1 MTNPFKPISRVNLH
15 SEVMQQITAA
25 IQSGQWKSGSK
36 LPGEIALAEMFQV
49 SRTCIR
55 EVLKALA
62 YSGVVESRSGVGTF
76 VKDIPSEAPSP
87 AVDLLSSTDY
97 TQILEMRKLLEG
109 QAAYWATERA
119 TPEEIAE
126 LESILKQEGLSLKDI
141 HTRFH
146 NGVTA
151 LSKNPI
157 LIHMLAEFQEQFK
170 KQRELNFVILPDE
183 DRLEHWKVLE
193 AIKSGSPAKAR
204 RAMHQHID
212 YIWKKR
218 PHLFPGKKG
227 PSIQRLQKTPFTFPG
242 AFAPTASKRAAV
254 FFHQVGLAL
263 RRRVFVIFPHVR
275 LPVHARRAVHGGRPG
290 APPHA
295 EIAQAVHV
303 MRQ

>member
-25 IQSGQWKSGSK
+25 IQSGQWKPGSK

-76 VKDIPSEAPSP
+76 VKEIPSEAPSP

-204 RAMHQHID
+204 RAMHQHEKNVLS
-212 YIWKKR
+212 YGVKE
-218 PHLFPGKKG
+218 LFQTFAGTNSLRATSPPVKSLGKGGGPGEG
-227 PSIQRLQKTPFTFPG
+227 NLSEERFPSPG
-242 AFAPTASKRAAV
+242 TSRSPDLPNDSHAS
-254 FFHQVGLAL
+254 G
-263 RRRVFVIFPHVR
+263 
-275 LPVHARRAVHGGRPG
+275 
-290 APPHA
+290 
-295 EIAQAVHV
+295 
-303 MRQ
+303 

>member
-25 IQSGQWKSGSK
+25 IQSGQWKPGSK

-55 EVLKALA
+55 EVLKAL
-62 YSGVVESRSGVGTF
+62 
-76 VKDIPSEAPSP
+76 
-87 AVDLLSSTDY
+87 
-97 TQILEMRKLLEG
+97 
-109 QAAYWATERA
+109 AYWATERA

-157 LIHMLAEFQEQFK
+157 LIHMLAEYQEQFK

-227 PSIQRLQKTPFTFPG
+227 PDK
-242 AFAPTASKRAAV
+242 
-254 FFHQVGLAL
+254 
-263 RRRVFVIFPHVR
+263 
-275 LPVHARRAVHGGRPG
+275 
-290 APPHA
+290 
-295 EIAQAVHV
+295 
-303 MRQ
+303 M

>member
-1 MTNPFKPISRVNLH
+1 
-15 SEVMQQITAA
+15 
-25 IQSGQWKSGSK
+25 
-36 LPGEIALAEMFQV
+36 
-49 SRTCIR
+49 
-55 EVLKALA
+55 
-62 YSGVVESRSGVGTF
+62 
-76 VKDIPSEAPSP
+76 
-87 AVDLLSSTDY
+87 
-97 TQILEMRKLLEG
+97 MRKLLEG

-218 PHLFPGKKG
+218 PLIFSPERKAPTKCNVTPPLASPG
-227 PSIQRLQKTPFTFPG
+227 SV
-242 AFAPTASKRAAV
+242 FAPAACRRSKRLMDMAV
-254 FFHQVGLAL
+254 TKKTFFRTA
-263 RRRVFVIFPHVR
+263 
-275 LPVHARRAVHGGRPG
+275 
-290 APPHA
+290 
-295 EIAQAVHV
+295 
-303 MRQ
+303 

>member
-1 MTNPFKPISRVNLH
+1 MTNPSRFISRVNLH

-25 IQSGQWKSGSK
+25 IQSGQWKSGK
-36 LPGEIALAEMFQV
+36 LPGEIALAEIFV
-49 SRTCIR
+49 SA
-55 EVLKALA
+55 VPASAKSWALA

-170 KQRELNFVILPDE
+170 KQRELNFVISPMKIALNIGKCSKP
-183 DRLEHWKVLE
+183 
-193 AIKSGSPAKAR
+193 STGSPAKAR

-227 PSIQRLQKTPFTFPG
+227 PDK
-242 AFAPTASKRAAV
+242 
-254 FFHQVGLAL
+254 
-263 RRRVFVIFPHVR
+263 
-275 LPVHARRAVHGGRPG
+275 
-290 APPHA
+290 
-295 EIAQAVHV
+295 
-303 MRQ
+303 M

>member
-1 MTNPFKPISRVNLH
+1 MAEAAVGPVAFR
-15 SEVMQQITAA
+15 TAQA
-25 IQSGQWKSGSK
+25 Q
-36 LPGEIALAEMFQV
+36 PALAQPGNVLGGDGGIGQQAGQQQV
-49 SRTCIR
+49 KNRS
-55 EVLKALA
+55 L
-62 YSGVVESRSGVGTF
+62 GVHHT
-76 VKDIPSEAPSP
+76 A
-87 AVDLLSSTDY
+87 
-97 TQILEMRKLLEG
+97 G

-227 PSIQRLQKTPFTFPG
+227 PDK
-242 AFAPTASKRAAV
+242 
-254 FFHQVGLAL
+254 
-263 RRRVFVIFPHVR
+263 
-275 LPVHARRAVHGGRPG
+275 
-290 APPHA
+290 
-295 EIAQAVHV
+295 
-303 MRQ
+303 M

>member
-227 PSIQRLQKTPFTFPG
+227 PDKMYRDS
-242 AFAPTASKRAAV
+242 APNP
-254 FFHQVGLAL
+254 
-263 RRRVFVIFPHVR
+263 RRRVCSSGLSPKQPLDGYGGYEKNVLSYGVKELFQIFAGTNSLRATSP
-275 LPVHARRAVHGGRPG
+275 PVKSLGKGGG
-290 APPHA
+290 AGGG
-295 EIAQAVHV
+295 ESF
-303 MRQ
+303 

>member
-1 MTNPFKPISRVNLH
+1 MKSNEELNLPESLRYTDEHVWVRMEGGEAVIGISDFAQDQL
-15 SEVMQQITAA
+15 
-25 IQSGQWKSGSK
+25 
-36 LPGEIALAEMFQV
+36 GEIA
-49 SRTCIR
+49 
-55 EVLKALA
+55 
-62 YSGVVESRSGVGTF
+62 F
-76 VKDIPSEAPSP
+76 VDLP
-87 AVDLLSSTDY
+87 AVGVRFD
-97 TQILEMRKLLEG
+97 
-109 QAAYWATERA
+109 AA
-119 TPEEIAE
+119 EEIAE

-227 PSIQRLQKTPFTFPG
+227 PDK
-242 AFAPTASKRAAV
+242 
-254 FFHQVGLAL
+254 
-263 RRRVFVIFPHVR
+263 
-275 LPVHARRAVHGGRPG
+275 
-290 APPHA
+290 
-295 EIAQAVHV
+295 
-303 MRQ
+303 M

>member
-1 MTNPFKPISRVNLH
+1 
-15 SEVMQQITAA
+15 MQQITAA
-25 IQSGQWKSGSK
+25 IRSGQWQPGSR

-76 VKDIPSEAPSP
+76 LREIPSEEPSL
-87 AVDLLSSTDY
+87 VMDLLSSSDY
-97 TQILEMRKLLEG
+97 VDVLEMRKLLEG

-126 LESILKQEGLSLKDI
+126 LEKILRQDGWTLKEI
-141 HTRFH
+141 HTAFH
-146 NGVTA
+146 DRVTV
-151 LSKNPI
+151 LSKNPV
-157 LIHMLAEFQEQFK
+157 LIHMLTEFQEQFK

-183 DRLEHWKVLE
+183 DRLEHWKVME

-227 PSIQRLQKTPFTFPG
+227 PDK
-242 AFAPTASKRAAV
+242 
-254 FFHQVGLAL
+254 
-263 RRRVFVIFPHVR
+263 
-275 LPVHARRAVHGGRPG
+275 
-290 APPHA
+290 
-295 EIAQAVHV
+295 
-303 MRQ
+303 M

>member
-25 IQSGQWKSGSK
+25 IQSGQWKPGSK

-76 VKDIPSEAPSP
+76 VKEIPSEAPSP

-126 LESILKQEGLSLKDI
+126 LESILKQEGLSSK
-141 HTRFH
+141 TFTP
-146 NGVTA
+146 GSTTA
-151 LSKNPI
+151 SPPSRKIPFSSICWQNFRNSSKN
-157 LIHMLAEFQEQFK
+157 
-170 KQRELNFVILPDE
+170 
-183 DRLEHWKVLE
+183 
-193 AIKSGSPAKAR
+193 S
-204 RAMHQHID
+204 
-212 YIWKKR
+212 
-218 PHLFPGKKG
+218 
-227 PSIQRLQKTPFTFPG
+227 
-242 AFAPTASKRAAV
+242 AS
-254 FFHQVGLAL
+254 
-263 RRRVFVIFPHVR
+263 
-275 LPVHARRAVHGGRPG
+275 
-290 APPHA
+290 
-295 EIAQAVHV
+295 
-303 MRQ
+303 

>member
-1 MTNPFKPISRVNLH
+1 METR
-15 SEVMQQITAA
+15 QQTARGNRA
-25 IQSGQWKSGSK
+25 G
-36 LPGEIALAEMFQV
+36 
-49 SRTCIR
+49 RD
-55 EVLKALA
+55 
-62 YSGVVESRSGVGTF
+62 ESRSGVGTF
-76 VKDIPSEAPSP
+76 VKEIPSEAPSP

-227 PSIQRLQKTPFTFPG
+227 PDK
-242 AFAPTASKRAAV
+242 
-254 FFHQVGLAL
+254 
-263 RRRVFVIFPHVR
+263 
-275 LPVHARRAVHGGRPG
+275 
-290 APPHA
+290 
-295 EIAQAVHV
+295 
-303 MRQ
+303 M

>member
-1 MTNPFKPISRVNLH
+1 MTNPFKRISRVNLH

-25 IQSGQWKSGSK
+25 IQSGQWKPGSK
-36 LPGEIALAEMFQV
+36 LPGEIGLAEMFQV

-76 VKDIPSEAPSP
+76 VKEIPSEAPSP

-170 KQRELNFVILPDE
+170 KQREFSKPSNPALQPKPAAPCISTSTTFGRSARIF
-183 DRLEHWKVLE
+183 
-193 AIKSGSPAKAR
+193 SPERKAPTKCNVTPPL
-204 RAMHQHID
+204 A
-212 YIWKKR
+212 
-218 PHLFPGKKG
+218 PAACLL
-227 PSIQRLQKTPFTFPG
+227 QRL
-242 AFAPTASKRAAV
+242 V
-254 FFHQVGLAL
+254 
-263 RRRVFVIFPHVR
+263 
-275 LPVHARRAVHGGRPG
+275 
-290 APPHA
+290 A
-295 EIAQAVHV
+295 EANV
-303 MRQ
+303 

>member
-25 IQSGQWKSGSK
+25 IQSGQWKPGSK

-76 VKDIPSEAPSP
+76 VKELPSEAPSP
-87 AVDLLSSTDY
+87 AV
-97 TQILEMRKLLEG
+97 
-109 QAAYWATERA
+109 
-119 TPEEIAE
+119 
-126 LESILKQEGLSLKDI
+126 ESILKQEGLSLKDI

-227 PSIQRLQKTPFTFPG
+227 PDK
-242 AFAPTASKRAAV
+242 
-254 FFHQVGLAL
+254 
-263 RRRVFVIFPHVR
+263 
-275 LPVHARRAVHGGRPG
+275 
-290 APPHA
+290 
-295 EIAQAVHV
+295 
-303 MRQ
+303 M

>member
-1 MTNPFKPISRVNLH
+1 M
-15 SEVMQQITAA
+15 
-25 IQSGQWKSGSK
+25 
-36 LPGEIALAEMFQV
+36 
-49 SRTCIR
+49 
-55 EVLKALA
+55 
-62 YSGVVESRSGVGTF
+62 
-76 VKDIPSEAPSP
+76 
-87 AVDLLSSTDY
+87 DLLSSTDY

-204 RAMHQHID
+204 LAMHQHID

-227 PSIQRLQKTPFTFPG
+227 PDK
-242 AFAPTASKRAAV
+242 
-254 FFHQVGLAL
+254 
-263 RRRVFVIFPHVR
+263 
-275 LPVHARRAVHGGRPG
+275 
-290 APPHA
+290 
-295 EIAQAVHV
+295 
-303 MRQ
+303 M

>member
-1 MTNPFKPISRVNLH
+1 MTNHFKPISRVNLH

-25 IQSGQWKSGSK
+25 IQSGQWKPGSK

-76 VKDIPSEAPSP
+76 VKEIPSEAPSP

-227 PSIQRLQKTPFTFPG
+227 PDK
-242 AFAPTASKRAAV
+242 
-254 FFHQVGLAL
+254 
-263 RRRVFVIFPHVR
+263 
-275 LPVHARRAVHGGRPG
+275 
-290 APPHA
+290 
-295 EIAQAVHV
+295 
-303 MRQ
+303 M